1 MKRLIRVI
9 LIALATV
16 MVFGTAMVSYADTQ
30 SPAPTAQVVMGEV
43 LKIEGD
49 FFTLKDTAGKEVRF
63 RVTKDTE
70 LFGSFKAGDI
80 VEARLTSEGHAK
92 SVMIV
97 KSGG

>member
-1 MKRLIRVI
+1 MKRLIGV
-9 LIALATV
+9 IALTAVMGFITATL
-16 MVFGTAMVSYADTQ
+16 GYADTQ
-30 SPAPTAQVVMGEV
+30 PSVSIPQVVTGEV

-49 FFTLKDTAGKEVRF
+49 FFTLKDAAGKEVRF

-92 SVMIV
+92 SIMIV
-97 KSGG
+97 KSGV

>member
-1 MKRLIRVI
+1 MKRLIGV
-9 LIALATV
+9 IALTAVMGFGMATL
-16 MVFGTAMVSYADTQ
+16 GYADTQ
-30 SPAPTAQVVMGEV
+30 PTDSIPQIVTGQV

-49 FFTLKDTAGKEVRF
+49 FFTLKDTAGQEVRF

-70 LFGSFKAGDI
+70 FFGSFKPGDI

-92 SVMIV
+92 SIMIV

>member
-1 MKRLIRVI
+1 MKRLIGV
-9 LIALATV
+9 IALTAV
-16 MVFGTAMVSYADTQ
+16 MGFITGTSGYADTQ
-30 SPAPTAQVVMGEV
+30 PSVSIPQVVTGEV

-49 FFTLKDTAGKEVRF
+49 FFTLKDAAGKEVRF

-92 SVMIV
+92 SIMIV
-97 KSGG
+97 KSGV

>member
-1 MKRLIRVI
+1 MKRLIGMI

-16 MVFGTAMVSYADTQ
+16 IVFGTAMVSYADTQ
-30 SPAPTAQVVMGEV
+30 PPTPTAQIVTGEV